1 MDVRLFAVDV
11 RLFPV
16 DVRLFAGS
24 LGRFVRQFVKEAG
37 KQRSYKVYPRLGHIK
52 AGRSS

>member
-1 MDVRLFAVDV
+1 M
-11 RLFPV
+11 

-24 LGRFVRQFVKEAG
+24 LGRFVLQFVKVAA
-37 KQRSYKVYPRLGHIK
+37 KQRSYKVYSRLGHIT